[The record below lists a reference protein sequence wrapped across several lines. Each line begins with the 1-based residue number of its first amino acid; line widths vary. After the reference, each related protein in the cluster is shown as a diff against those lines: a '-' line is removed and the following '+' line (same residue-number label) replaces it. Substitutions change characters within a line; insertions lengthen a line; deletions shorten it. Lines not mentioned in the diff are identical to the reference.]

1 MRKPNPNSAKEIKYE
16 IKNKKNGSSHDVHA
30 PCFSY
35 DSDEALK
42 LDNQLC
48 FPLYAAARKI
58 VGEYTPFLKPLGI
71 TYTQYITFMVLWE
84 HDNIPVGDIC
94 AKLYLDN
101 GTVTPLL
108 KKMESEGYI
117 TRRRDGEDER
127 KVKICLTDAGR
138 GMKEICLTDAGR
150 GMKDKVRDIPLKISS
165 CVQVSAGDAKTLYR
179 ILYGI
184 LDNSATK

>member
-127 KVKICLTDAGR
+127 KVKSAAVYR
-138 GMKEICLTDAGR
+138 SAPGMRKLSIGFSMAFLI
-150 GMKDKVRDIPLKISS
+150 IPPRNKSHQKLP
-165 CVQVSAGDAKTLYR
+165 
-179 ILYGI
+179 ILR
-184 LDNSATK
+184 KR

>member
-1 MRKPNPNSAKEIKYE
+1 MKKTSPANKINSADKAQNKEIISRE
-16 IKNKKNGSSHDVHA
+16 IRLSCS
-30 PCFSY
+30 P
-35 DSDEALK
+35 DEALK
-42 LDNQLC
+42 LDHQLC

-58 VGEYTPFLKPLGI
+58 VSEYTPYLKPVGI

-84 HDNIPVGDIC
+84 QDNISVGDIC

-127 KVKICLTDAGR
+127 RVKICLTEKGR
-138 GMKEICLTDAGR
+138 RHADQLRRCQNAA
-150 GMKDKVRDIPLKISS
+150 PHSHS
-165 CVQVSAGDAKTLYR
+165 PS
-179 ILYGI
+179 
-184 LDNSATK
+184 